1 MDYICKNLCI
11 EGDDVLINA
20 VNKGTQK
27 PVAGEIR
34 FLYPEEKYYYVNVR
48 PITGIRGDIIG
59 RIVTFN
65 DIMEYKLLIS
75 QINQKNGE
83 LEALNEELIEY
94 SSTIEELAV
103 VKECNRFA
111 RDVHDTVGHK
121 ITLLIALLR
130 VLKISLGSDP
140 ETSRKKVDEAVNVAK
155 ESLQDLRGSIAGLVY
170 NEKVS
175 ENLKESILRLVD
187 NFKRSGVEIEVSFD
201 GVSMINGRKHSEAV
215 YRTIQEALTNS

>member
-1 MDYICKNLCI
+1 M
-11 EGDDVLINA
+11 
-20 VNKGTQK
+20 
-27 PVAGEIR
+27 
-34 FLYPEEKYYYVNVR
+34 
-48 PITGIRGDIIG
+48 
-59 RIVTFN
+59 
-65 DIMEYKLLIS
+65 S

-103 VKECNRFA
+103 VKERNRFA
-111 RDVHDTVGHK
+111 RDVHDTVGRK

-175 ENLKESILRLVD
+175 ENLKESILRAC
-187 NFKRSGVEIEVSFD
+187 G
-201 GVSMINGRKHSEAV
+201 
-215 YRTIQEALTNS
+215 